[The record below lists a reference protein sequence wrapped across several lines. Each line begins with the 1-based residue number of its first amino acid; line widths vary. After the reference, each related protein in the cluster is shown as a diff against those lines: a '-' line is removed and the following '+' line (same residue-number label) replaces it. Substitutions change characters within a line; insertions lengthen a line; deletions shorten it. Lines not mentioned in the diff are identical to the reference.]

1 MWEYINIKHIHTLYV
16 FTEENK
22 TENILRLQW
31 DFCSLTLL
39 SFFSLS
45 IWPIFPTKVEA
56 TEEEAIN
63 TRMMCPSS
71 SVFRILA
78 YSRIESKVKVLLI
91 YLTWTFSRLQN
102 VFLVEKS
109 CTERVGSDAHCLI
122 KSLKGYEGWWCLLLV
137 RSLFVILLKI
147 IELYSLYS
155 VMDINNFL
163 NF

>member
-1 MWEYINIKHIHTLYV
+1 MRIHKYQTQTYTLC
-16 FTEENK
+16 FHGRKK
-22 TENILRLQW
+22 TESTLKLQW
-31 DFCSLTLL
+31 DFCSSTLL

-78 YSRIESKVKVLLI
+78 HSRIESKVKVLLT

-109 CTERVGSDAHCLI
+109 CTERVESDAHCLI
-122 KSLKGYEGWWCLLLV
+122 KRLWRVLKVDDVCCLLGHY
-137 RSLFVILLKI
+137 LL
-147 IELYSLYS
+147 SC
-155 VMDINNFL
+155 
-163 NF
+163 